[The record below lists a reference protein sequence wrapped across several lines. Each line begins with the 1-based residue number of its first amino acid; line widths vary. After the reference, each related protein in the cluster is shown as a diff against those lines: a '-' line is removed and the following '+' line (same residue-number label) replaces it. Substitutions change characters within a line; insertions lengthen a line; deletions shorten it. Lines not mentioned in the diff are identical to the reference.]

1 MNWKKI
7 DKKKVVKETSLN
19 RLLNKHTDN
28 GYVMIS
34 ACRHDWSEDPL
45 ENREMN
51 NIKTKELKSDISDAG
66 YQYIPVQCGFIE
78 DDGTEVIE
86 QSFIIVNYKN
96 RSNDTGDFNELK
108 ELAIAL
114 CGKYNQDSVLVV
126 APGAKPQ
133 YITRTGD
140 VDMEF
145 NDVSIRNN
153 AEKYFTRIGGGRK
166 FSFMSETTQP
176 GTING
181 RRVREMKGEICVFA

>member
-1 MNWKKI
+1 MNKNTVGFYLD
-7 DKKKVVKETSLN
+7 DKTPESL
-19 RLLNKHTDN
+19 DI
-28 GYVMIS
+28 V
-34 ACRHDWSEDPL
+34 DV
-45 ENREMN
+45 N
-51 NIKTKELKSDISDAG
+51 NISLGELDD
-66 YQYIPVQCGFIE
+66 GFVDNSE
-78 DDGTEVIE
+78 KVTGGVFVKDDGTEVIE

-108 ELAIAL
+108 ELAIEL

-126 APGAKPQ
+126 APGANPQ

-181 RRVREMKGEICVFA
+181 RRVREMEGEICVFA

>member
-7 DKKKVVKETSLN
+7 DEKKVVKETSLN

-45 ENREMN
+45 KNREMN
-51 NIKTKELKSDISDAG
+51 NIKTKELKSDISAAG
-66 YQYIPVQCGFIE
+66 YQYIPVQGGFIE
-78 DDGTEVIE
+78 DDGTEVVK

-108 ELAIAL
+108 ELAISL

-126 APGAKPQ
+126 SPVAKPQ

-153 AEKYFTRIGGGRK
+153 AEKCFTRIGGGRK